1 MNLPFKLMIFSLCLN
16 ISAGLMYQMFPFY
29 MDNVALSG
37 GIVYNETYA
46 NSYIAQMNSTI
57 NPGGV
62 MEDKGNLIYRVLDM
76 INIGYIFKFLT
87 SVYQYLFGI
96 IYVLQG
102 LFGNLLLSSDLP
114 GGRSIYYLVFGS
126 LHTFIVI
133 SYVLGAWRLWTGKD
147 IVND

>member
-16 ISAGLMYQMFPFY
+16 ISAGLMYNMFPFFT
-29 MDNVALSG
+29 DHANLNG
-37 GIVYNETYA
+37 GITYNETYA
-46 NSYIAQMNSTI
+46 NSYIEQMNSTI

-76 INIGYIFKFLT
+76 INIGYIYKFLT
-87 SVYQYLFGI
+87 SVYQYLFGFV
-96 IYVLQG
+96 YVLQG
-102 LFGNLLLSSDLP
+102 LFGNLLLAN
-114 GGRSIYYLVFGS
+114 GGQAVYYIVFGA
-126 LHTFIVI
+126 LHSFILI